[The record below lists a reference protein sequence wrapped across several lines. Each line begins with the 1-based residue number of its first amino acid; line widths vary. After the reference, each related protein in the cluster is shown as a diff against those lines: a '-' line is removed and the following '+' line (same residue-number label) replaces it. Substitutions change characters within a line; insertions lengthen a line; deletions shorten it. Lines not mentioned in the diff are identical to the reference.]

1 MGLLRS
7 GRHGNGRRFV
17 AVVVAALLGGAAAQ
31 QGTTSGPG
39 PSNIDPKNFNPS
51 MAIVVVV
58 LVASFFLLGFFSV
71 YIRRCASG
79 PFGGPGEYPGA
90 GGRGVFTF
98 ASAAAARSRRVRGV
112 DPAVLEAFPTMAYA
126 DVKAHKAGKG
136 ALECAV
142 CLSEFDD
149 DETLRLLPKCSHAF
163 HTDCIDAWLASHVTC
178 PVCRANL
185 VPDNG
190 ASPAAAAAAAASA
203 DVLTAGQDADVPA
216 APLQPAQEAATSAPE
231 QVTVVVVVVS
241 DAAEET
247 EDERIR
253 REEAAELMRI
263 GSVKRALRSKS
274 GRRPA
279 PAQFPRSHTTGHSLA
294 GTVPATADE
303 TAERYT
309 LRLPDHVLREVVAA
323 GRLRRTTSLQAFR
336 TGGARGGRSARLGQS
351 GRWAN
356 VSSLVRTF
364 SARLPAWGGSSRRGE
379 ADASGK
385 GGKQVAGDGK
395 AAVEQQCDGSACPHP
410 TW

>member
-1 MGLLRS
+1 MGLLRM
-7 GRHGNGRRFV
+7 GHRGNGRRFL
-17 AVVVAALLGGAAAQ
+17 AVVVAALVGGAAAQ

-39 PSNIDPKNFNPS
+39 PYNIDPKNFNPS

-90 GGRGVFTF
+90 GGGRGGFTF
-98 ASAAAARSRRVRGV
+98 ASAAAARSRRVRGL
-112 DPAVLEAFPTMAYA
+112 DPAVLGAFPTMAYA

-190 ASPAAAAAAAASA
+190 ASPAAAAVAAASA
-203 DVLTAGQDADVPA
+203 DVLTVGQDEDVPA

-231 QVTVVVVVVS
+231 QVTVVVVS

-247 EDERIR
+247 EDERNR
-253 REEAAELMRI
+253 REEEAAELMRI

-274 GRRPA
+274 GRRPTS
-279 PAQFPRSHTTGHSLA
+279 AQFPRSHTTGHSLT
-294 GTVPATADE
+294 GTALATTADE
-303 TAERYT
+303 ASERYT
-309 LRLPDHVLREVVAA
+309 LRLPDHVLREVVLVAA

-336 TGGARGGRSARLGQS
+336 TSGAARSGRSARLGQS

-364 SARLPAWGGSSRRGE
+364 SARLPACGVSSRRGE

-385 GGKQVAGDGK
+385 AGKHAAGDG
-395 AAVEQQCDGSACPHP
+395 
-410 TW
+410 